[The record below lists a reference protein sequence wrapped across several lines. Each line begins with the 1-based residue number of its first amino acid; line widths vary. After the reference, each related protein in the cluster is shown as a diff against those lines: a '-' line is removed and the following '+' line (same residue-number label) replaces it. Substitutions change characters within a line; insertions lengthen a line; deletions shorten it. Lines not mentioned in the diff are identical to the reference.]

1 MLSSIRIQ
9 LITVFLALITLIL
22 VQGFIARKNQEVLN
36 EGISFASKA
45 VNDVGIVKELERD
58 VVDLQRNVL
67 IFKEN
72 ASKSAI
78 TRFSRLMVTINA
90 KLDKLAQVDE
100 TGELQDGNYI
110 LTRMKEHLNAYQ
122 QNFTQVVD
130 ARSERDN
137 LVARG
142 TLSDITALEATLN
155 DAQTQGKVSPAMV
168 EEAKITLVRAENA
181 MLKYIMKPDM
191 QYIKSFNEAADSLK
205 ELNLSSEQ
213 KN

>member
-72 ASKSAI
+72 ASK
-78 TRFSRLMVTINA
+78 
-90 KLDKLAQVDE
+90 
-100 TGELQDGNYI
+100 
-110 LTRMKEHLNAYQ
+110 
-122 QNFTQVVD
+122 
-130 ARSERDN
+130 
-137 LVARG
+137 
-142 TLSDITALEATLN
+142 
-155 DAQTQGKVSPAMV
+155 
-168 EEAKITLVRAENA
+168 
-181 MLKYIMKPDM
+181 
-191 QYIKSFNEAADSLK
+191 
-205 ELNLSSEQ
+205 
-213 KN
+213 